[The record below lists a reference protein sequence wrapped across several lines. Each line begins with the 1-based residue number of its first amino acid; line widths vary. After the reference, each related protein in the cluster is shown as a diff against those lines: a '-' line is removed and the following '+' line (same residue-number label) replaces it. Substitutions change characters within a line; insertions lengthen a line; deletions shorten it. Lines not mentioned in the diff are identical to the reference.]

1 MTGSV
6 LPIERHHVEWE
17 QRCRPMQVGVL
28 LLAACATA
36 GCVRVAP
43 GFEVPSAWPRIGV
56 AHGSIRVPDEMVVG
70 PKDSSMALCLDGI
83 CGFEYAPAAGEE
95 AWRHDFREACGHQ
108 ESPRCDLRAS
118 GLERSTPA
126 VGAELIFGWREPDRE
141 LFPAWLALRGHDSLA
156 RFHDLAEL
164 SDPVEVRS
172 LRANMLGLATAW
184 REGEADCRPGH
195 FVTASSSFA
204 DTPSIGDRFD
214 LHLTSVD
221 GRRTVHVDV
230 RWASERDPEAHL
242 RRYVRRD
249 RIAQVV
255 FVRMLGGAPLVRGRE
270 ERRKL
275 RRMIREEPRRAYR
288 RIFRTR
294 GRTVAGLRG
303 DEIVLVPEEGRHTA
317 PILIMS
323 WAFAGRPGDPASPA
337 VLVSMTLPY
346 EPDAVPQALAQ
357 WDAMLETFRP
367 LRAATH
373 SACTRLRR
381 EQ

>member
-1 MTGSV
+1 MHRRDSRFDLPCAAFV
-6 LPIERHHVEWE
+6 LAV
-17 QRCRPMQVGVL
+17 CTT
-28 LLAACATA
+28 AAC
-36 GCVRVAP
+36 VRAAP

-56 AHGSIRVPDEMVVG
+56 AHGSIRVPDEMVID

-83 CGFEYAPAAGEE
+83 CGFEDAPAAGEE
-95 AWRHDFREACGHQ
+95 AWRHEFREACGHQ
-108 ESPRCDLRAS
+108 ASPRCDLRAS
-118 GLERSTPA
+118 GLERSTPVA
-126 VGAELIFGWREPDRE
+126 GAEVVFSGGESEREVVV
-141 LFPAWLALRGHDSLA
+141 ASLALRGHDSFVRFQGLA
-156 RFHDLAEL
+156 FPWEEPAE
-164 SDPVEVRS
+164 PGGAARVQA
-172 LRANMLGLATAW
+172 LRANLPKIAGRW

-195 FVTASSSFA
+195 FVTASNSFA

-221 GRRTVHVDV
+221 GRRTVHVDL
-230 RWASERDPEAHL
+230 RWADERDPEAHL

-249 RIAQVV
+249 RIAQLV
-255 FVRMLGGAPLVRGRE
+255 FVRMLGGGPVVRGRE

-275 RRMIREEPRRAYR
+275 RRMIRDEPRRAYR

-294 GRTVAGLRG
+294 ARTVAGLRG
-303 DEIVLVPEEGRHTA
+303 DEIALVPEEGRYAA

-323 WAFAGRPGDPASPA
+323 WAFGGRPGEPSSPA

-346 EPDAVPQALAQ
+346 EPDEVPRALAQ

-373 SACTRLRR
+373 GACTRLRR